1 MIAGLTA
8 AVCFEVCVCVVHAQ
22 ILTHTCTGIYTCT
35 HHPGNEAVCLPCIT
49 NHTQVWQAMKRLSTF
64 NMQLEIF
71 FFLSFSKAMRPP
83 LSTPTPWRSDYLSD
97 WKPCMKCQT
106 PSPPLCLLK
115 TQTEHEYCR
124 VSMKGESRMSEASI
138 FFSQKH
144 YNYFACCSAKWA
156 AVVIISIIN
165 N

>member
-71 FFLSFSKAMRPP
+71 FFFPFPRPCVPHYPPPPPDDQIICLTESHVWNVRPHLP
-83 LSTPTPWRSDYLSD
+83 LSVCWRPRLNMSTAGCPWKVSQGCLKPVFFFPKTLQLFCMLQCQMSCSGDY
-97 WKPCMKCQT
+97 
-106 PSPPLCLLK
+106 
-115 TQTEHEYCR
+115 
-124 VSMKGESRMSEASI
+124 I
-138 FFSQKH
+138 
-144 YNYFACCSAKWA
+144 NYQ
-156 AVVIISIIN
+156 
-165 N
+165 